1 MTNTANLEAL
11 ETQIQNWIE
20 KQTRIAKEIQ
30 YELNAIEREER
41 DIDFGKIR
49 KLAYEA
55 DVYET
60 LIQESQRQIQAIEE
74 GALHD

>member
-1 MTNTANLEAL
+1 MTNTENLEAL
-11 ETQIQNWIE
+11 VTQIQNWIE

-74 GALHD
+74 GA

>member
-1 MTNTANLEAL
+1 MTNTENLEVL
-11 ETQIQNWIE
+11 EKQIQNWIE
-20 KQTRIAKEIQ
+20 KQNRIAKEIQ
-30 YELNAIEREER
+30 YELKAIERER

-60 LIQESQRQIQAIEE
+60 LIQESQRQIRTLQEE
-74 GALHD
+74 A

>member
-1 MTNTANLEAL
+1 MTNTENLEAL
-11 ETQIQNWIE
+11 EAQIQNWIE
-20 KQTRIAKEIQ
+20 KQNRIAKEIQ
-30 YELNAIEREER
+30 YELNAIEREK

-60 LIQESQRQIQAIEE
+60 LIQESQRQIRTIQEE
-74 GALHD
+74 A

>member
-1 MTNTANLEAL
+1 MTNTENLEAL
-11 ETQIQNWIE
+11 ETRIQNWIE

-30 YELNAIEREER
+30 YELNAIEREE

-60 LIQESQRQIQAIEE
+60 LIQESQRQIQALE
-74 GALHD
+74 GEA

>member
-1 MTNTANLEAL
+1 MTNTECIETL
-11 ETQIQNWIE
+11 ETRNQNWIE
-20 KQTRIAKEIQ
+20 EQTRIAKEIQ
-30 YELNAIEREER
+30 YELNAIEREE

-60 LIQESQRQIQAIEE
+60 LIQESQRQIRMLQEE
-74 GALHD
+74 A

>member
-1 MTNTANLEAL
+1 MTNTENLEAL
-11 ETQIQNWIE
+11 EAQIQNWIE
-20 KQTRIAKEIQ
+20 KQNRIAKEIQ
-30 YELNAIEREER
+30 YELNAIERER

-60 LIQESQRQIQAIEE
+60 LIQESQRQIKALE
-74 GALHD
+74 GEA

>member
-1 MTNTANLEAL
+1 MTNTENLEAL
-11 ETQIQNWIE
+11 EAQIQNWIE
-20 KQTRIAKEIQ
+20 KQNRIAKEIQ
-30 YELNAIEREER
+30 HELNAIEREER

-60 LIQESQRQIQAIEE
+60 LIQEAQRQIQATEE
-74 GALHD
+74 EA

>member
-1 MTNTANLEAL
+1 MTNTECIETL
-11 ETQIQNWIE
+11 ETRIQNWIE
-20 KQTRIAKEIQ
+20 EQTRIAKEIQ
-30 YELNAIEREER
+30 YELNAIEREE

-60 LIQESQRQIQAIEE
+60 LIQESQRQIRTLQGEA
-74 GALHD
+74 

>member
-1 MTNTANLEAL
+1 MTNTENLEAL
-11 ETQIQNWIE
+11 EAQIQNWIE
-20 KQTRIAKEIQ
+20 KQNRIAKEIQ
-30 YELNAIEREER
+30 YELNAIEREK

-60 LIQESQRQIQAIEE
+60 LIQEAQRQIQAIEE
-74 GALHD
+74 EA

>member
-1 MTNTANLEAL
+1 MKTEIETL
-11 ETQIQNWIE
+11 ETRIQNWIE
-20 KQTRIAKEIQ
+20 EQTRIAKEIQ
-30 YELNAIEREER
+30 YELNAIEREE

-60 LIQESQRQIQAIEE
+60 LIQESQRQIRTLPEE
-74 GALHD
+74 E

>member
-1 MTNTANLEAL
+1 MTNTENLEAL
-11 ETQIQNWIE
+11 EAQIQNWIE

-30 YELNAIEREER
+30 YELNAIEREE

-60 LIQESQRQIQAIEE
+60 LIQESQRQIQALEE
-74 GALHD
+74 EA

>member
-1 MTNTANLEAL
+1 MTNTENLEAL
-11 ETQIQNWIE
+11 EAQIQNWIE

-30 YELNAIEREER
+30 YELNAIEREE

-55 DVYET
+55 DDYET
-60 LIQESQRQIQAIEE
+60 LIQESQRQIQATEE
-74 GALHD
+74 A

>member
-1 MTNTANLEAL
+1 MTNAENLEAL
-11 ETQIQNWIE
+11 EAQIQNWIE

-30 YELNAIEREER
+30 HELNAIEREER

-60 LIQESQRQIQAIEE
+60 LIQEAQRQIQATEE
-74 GALHD
+74 EV

>member
-1 MTNTANLEAL
+1 MTNTENLEAL

-20 KQTRIAKEIQ
+20 KQNRIAKEIQ

-60 LIQESQRQIQAIEE
+60 LIQESQHQIQAIEE
-74 GALHD
+74 EA

>member
-1 MTNTANLEAL
+1 MTNTENLEAL
-11 ETQIQNWIE
+11 ETRIQNWIE
-20 KQTRIAKEIQ
+20 EQTRIAKEIQ
-30 YELNAIEREER
+30 YELNAIERER

-60 LIQESQRQIQAIEE
+60 LIQESQCQIQALEE
-74 GALHD
+74 EA

>member
-1 MTNTANLEAL
+1 MTNTENLEAL
-11 ETQIQNWIE
+11 GAQIQNWIE
-20 KQTRIAKEIQ
+20 KQNRIAKEIQ
-30 YELNAIEREER
+30 YELNAIEREK

-60 LIQESQRQIQAIEE
+60 LIQESQHQIQALEE
-74 GALHD
+74 EA

>member
-1 MTNTANLEAL
+1 MTNTENLEAL
-11 ETQIQNWIE
+11 ETRIQNWIE

-30 YELNAIEREER
+30 YELNAIEREE

-49 KLAYEA
+49 KLAYKA

-60 LIQESQRQIQAIEE
+60 LIQESQRQIQALE
-74 GALHD
+74 GEA

>member
-1 MTNTANLEAL
+1 MTNTENLEAL

-20 KQTRIAKEIQ
+20 KQNRIAKEIQ

-55 DVYET
+55 DIKET
-60 LIQESQRQIQAIEE
+60 LIQEAQRQIRTMQEE
-74 GALHD
+74 A

>member
-1 MTNTANLEAL
+1 MTNTENLEAL
-11 ETQIQNWIE
+11 ETRIQNWIE
-20 KQTRIAKEIQ
+20 EQTRIAKEIQ
-30 YELNAIEREER
+30 YELNAIERER

-60 LIQESQRQIQAIEE
+60 LIQESQRQIQVLEE
-74 GALHD
+74 EA

>member
-1 MTNTANLEAL
+1 MTNTENLEAL
-11 ETQIQNWIE
+11 EAQIQNWIE

-30 YELNAIEREER
+30 YELNAIEREE

-60 LIQESQRQIQAIEE
+60 LIQESQRQIQATEE
-74 GALHD
+74 A

>member
-1 MTNTANLEAL
+1 MTNTENLEAL

-20 KQTRIAKEIQ
+20 KQNRIAKEIQ
-30 YELNAIEREER
+30 YELNAIEKEER

-60 LIQESQRQIQAIEE
+60 LIQESQRQIRTLQEE
-74 GALHD
+74 A

>member
-1 MTNTANLEAL
+1 MTNTENLEVL
-11 ETQIQNWIE
+11 EKQIQNWIE
-20 KQTRIAKEIQ
+20 KQNRIAKEIQ
-30 YELNAIEREER
+30 FELNAIEREER

-60 LIQESQRQIQAIEE
+60 LIQESQRQIRTLQEE
-74 GALHD
+74 A

>member
-1 MTNTANLEAL
+1 MTNTENLEAL

-20 KQTRIAKEIQ
+20 KQNRIAKEIQ
-30 YELNAIEREER
+30 YELNAIEREE

-60 LIQESQRQIQAIEE
+60 LIQESQRQIRTLQEE
-74 GALHD
+74 A

>member
-1 MTNTANLEAL
+1 METNTECIETL
-11 ETQIQNWIE
+11 ETRIQNWIE
-20 KQTRIAKEIQ
+20 EQTRIAKEIQ
-30 YELNAIEREER
+30 YELNAIEREE

-60 LIQESQRQIQAIEE
+60 LIQESQRQIQALEE
-74 GALHD
+74 EA

>member
-1 MTNTANLEAL
+1 MTNTENLEAL

-20 KQTRIAKEIQ
+20 KQNRIAKEIQ

-74 GALHD
+74 E

>member
-1 MTNTANLEAL
+1 MKTEIETL
-11 ETQIQNWIE
+11 ETRIQNWIE
-20 KQTRIAKEIQ
+20 EQTRIAKEIQ
-30 YELNAIEREER
+30 YELNAIEREE

-60 LIQESQRQIQAIEE
+60 LIQESQRQIKALQEE
-74 GALHD
+74 E

>member
-1 MTNTANLEAL
+1 MKTEIETL
-11 ETQIQNWIE
+11 ETRIQNWIE
-20 KQTRIAKEIQ
+20 EQTRIAKEIQ
-30 YELNAIEREER
+30 YELNAIEREE

-60 LIQESQRQIQAIEE
+60 LIQESQRQIRTLQEE
-74 GALHD
+74 E

>member
-1 MTNTANLEAL
+1 METNTECIETL
-11 ETQIQNWIE
+11 ETRIQNWIE
-20 KQTRIAKEIQ
+20 EQTRIAKEIQ
-30 YELNAIEREER
+30 YELNAIEREE

-60 LIQESQRQIQAIEE
+60 LIQESQRQIRTLQEE
-74 GALHD
+74 A